1 MRTWSRISARAV
13 NCEVRRW
20 DGNAGGAEIYFGGST
35 CFISASP
42 SRVSKPSRSCSR
54 FFRYSVNI
62 LYCASGEHR
71 RVTTVDGRLAIC
83 NLVGVLCSEVR
94 IAEWLRLRLTR
105 SRVIKSEGLPR
116 IRDTE
121 CEESLPPS
129 RPDAKI
135 VEALMTIEA
144 DGYCTPLYRKSALT
158 AFTGVPRRR
167 LRVAH
172 PMLALLEGREPEEGA
187 NGRQAQVAR
196 PDAGASLCLEISEER
211 ADERRVGIVKGTA
224 DGGLMEPR
232 LCKRE
237 QQPERVLWDAIVLA
251 LTLR

>member
-1 MRTWSRISARAV
+1 M
-13 NCEVRRW
+13 
-20 DGNAGGAEIYFGGST
+20 DGG
-35 CFISASP
+35 
-42 SRVSKPSRSCSR
+42 
-54 FFRYSVNI
+54 
-62 LYCASGEHR
+62 
-71 RVTTVDGRLAIC
+71 LAIC

-129 RPDAKI
+129 RPVAKI

-167 LRVAH
+167 LRVDH
-172 PMLALLEGREPEEGA
+172 PMLALLEGREPEEG
-187 NGRQAQVAR
+187 GS
-196 PDAGASLCLEISEER
+196 PAGAV
-211 ADERRVGIVKGTA
+211 A
-224 DGGLMEPR
+224 
-232 LCKRE
+232 
-237 QQPERVLWDAIVLA
+237 
-251 LTLR
+251 